1 MTWNGAIAAVENRI
15 IVPITVISAMTMKKR
30 LPSFVWK
37 KDKVLETKVSV
48 LQGETRQL
56 KWALFGSFSECAKM
70 RATMQANG
78 LKALR
83 SSKRGGWSRVE
94 ARELFDLAW
103 KYLWSS
109 EALYFDLRTITI
121 VSIDHLKCSKEGFRF
136 SASHVPTDGLTIPK
150 RTTWKETAN
159 WDDFSCTAWS
169 WTGSYGGWTVDFDPR
184 TIQAARAAGKGV
196 NNKPQGRESVKELK
210 QLMDE
215 WRQIIAEK
223 SIVTEYADIDI

>member
-1 MTWNGAIAAVENRI
+1 
-15 IVPITVISAMTMKKR
+15 MKKH
-30 LPSFVWK
+30 LSGFAWK
-37 KDKVLETKVSV
+37 KDKVLETKVSL
-48 LQGETRQL
+48 LQGEIRQL

-83 SSKRGGWSRVE
+83 PSKRGGWSRVE

-109 EALYFDLRTITI
+109 EALYFDLRSLTI
-121 VSIDHLKCSKEGFRF
+121 VSIDHLKCSQEGFRF
-136 SASHVPTDGLTIPK
+136 TASHVPTDGLTIPK

-159 WDDFSCTAWS
+159 WDDFHCTAWS

-196 NNKPQGRESVKELK
+196 DDKLQGRERVKELK

>member
-1 MTWNGAIAAVENRI
+1 
-15 IVPITVISAMTMKKR
+15 MKNT
-30 LPSFVWK
+30 LPRFAWK

-48 LQGETRQL
+48 LQGEIRQL

-83 SSKRGGWSRVE
+83 ASRRGGWARVE

-109 EALYFDLRTITI
+109 QALYFDLRTITI
-121 VSIDHLKCSKEGFRF
+121 ISIDNLKCSKEGFRF
-136 SASHVPTDGLTIPK
+136 KASHVPTDGLTVPT
-150 RTTWKETAN
+150 RATWSETAN

-196 NNKPQGRESVKELK
+196 NDKLEGRERVKELK

-223 SIVTEYADIDI
+223 AIVTEYSDIDI